1 LTEAGA
7 RARDIAKIKDGV
19 GKTAETFRDALARI
33 LLDETLAATVKIIRV
48 YELVT
53 QAVSEGLYENDD
65 CSRGIDLS

>member
-1 LTEAGA
+1 M
-7 RARDIAKIKDGV
+7 